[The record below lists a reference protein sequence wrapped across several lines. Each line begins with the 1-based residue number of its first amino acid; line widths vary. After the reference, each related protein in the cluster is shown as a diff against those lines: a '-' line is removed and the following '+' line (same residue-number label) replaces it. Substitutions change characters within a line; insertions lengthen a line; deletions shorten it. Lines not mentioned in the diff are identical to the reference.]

1 VVTVQRA
8 IEMLGIPTVLV
19 TVEPEESAQARPPR
33 ALCPRGF
40 VAGHSLGRPNDE
52 SLQKW
57 IMMDTLELLLAD
69 PKPGEVIIRD
79 YTSKLSPGAT
89 PSKGG

>member
-8 IEMLGIPTVLV
+8 IEMLGVSTVLI

-40 VAGHSLGRPNDE
+40 IAGHSLGRPGDE
-52 SLQKW
+52 ALQKW
-57 IMMDTLELLLAD
+57 IIMDALELLLAE
-69 PKPGEVIIRD
+69 PKPGEVITRD
-79 YTSKLSPGAT
+79 YT
-89 PSKGG
+89 